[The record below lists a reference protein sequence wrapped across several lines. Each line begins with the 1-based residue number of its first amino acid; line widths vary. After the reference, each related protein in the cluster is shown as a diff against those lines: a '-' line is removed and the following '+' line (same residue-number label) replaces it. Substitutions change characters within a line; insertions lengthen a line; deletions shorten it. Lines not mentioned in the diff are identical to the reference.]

1 MKNFHNETNLKVFSL
16 SEVIN
21 LKFPPKDYILEPFLP
36 EKGIVMVYSPTGVG
50 KTWFSIG
57 VANAVATGTEF
68 LKWKA
73 PKPRGV
79 LFIDGEMQAYNL
91 IERLKLYRN
100 STDDLNSNIPLYFLA
115 NDLQDGPLP
124 DLASCEGQDAIDQK
138 IRVLEE
144 ENGVK
149 IELIIFDNLS
159 SLLRSGVENEGE
171 SWLPFQ
177 NWLLD
182 LRRRKVSVLYIHHAN
197 KSGDQRGTSRRMDI
211 LDTVVCLKNS
221 SKGNCE
227 IDDLSFEVHFEKT
240 RGVREERNRP
250 FIAKMTTYLNQNGK
264 EALKWE
270 CCPLQS
276 SNYEKIIN
284 LTKQGKAL
292 KEIASEVGI
301 HKSNVSRNQKT
312 AREEGRLD

>member
-1 MKNFHNETNLKVFSL
+1 
-16 SEVIN
+16 
-21 LKFPPKDYILEPFLP
+21 
-36 EKGIVMVYSPTGVG
+36 
-50 KTWFSIG
+50 
-57 VANAVATGTEF
+57 
-68 LKWKA
+68 
-73 PKPRGV
+73 
-79 LFIDGEMQAYNL
+79 MQAYNL

-197 KSGDQRGTSRRMDI
+197 KSGDQR
-211 LDTVVCLKNS
+211 
-221 SKGNCE
+221 
-227 IDDLSFEVHFEKT
+227 
-240 RGVREERNRP
+240 
-250 FIAKMTTYLNQNGK
+250 
-264 EALKWE
+264 
-270 CCPLQS
+270 
-276 SNYEKIIN
+276 
-284 LTKQGKAL
+284 
-292 KEIASEVGI
+292 
-301 HKSNVSRNQKT
+301 
-312 AREEGRLD
+312 

>member
-1 MKNFHNETNLKVFSL
+1 MKKIHNDTSLKIFSL
-16 SEVIN
+16 SEIIN
-21 LKFPPKDYILEPFLP
+21 LKIPPKDYILETLLP
-36 EKGIVMVYSPTGVG
+36 EQGMAMVYSPAGVG
-50 KTWFSIG
+50 KTWFSLG

-124 DLASCEGQDAIDQK
+124 DLASCEGQNTIDQK
-138 IRVLEE
+138 ISVLEE

-159 SLLRSGVENEGE
+159 SLQRSGVENEGE

-197 KSGDQRGTSRRMDI
+197 KTGDQRGTSRRIDI
-211 LDTVVCLKNS
+211 LDTVACLKKY

-240 RGVREERNRP
+240 RGVREEGNRT
-250 FIAKMTTYLNQNGK
+250 FIAKMTSYFNQDGK
-264 EALKWE
+264 EALHWE
-270 CCPLQS
+270 CSPILE
-276 SNYEKIIN
+276 SNYEKIIH
-284 LTKQGKAL
+284 LTKQGKTP
-292 KEIASEVGI
+292 KEITSEVGI
-301 HKSNVSRNQKT
+301 DKSNVSRHQKK
-312 AREEGRLD
+312 AQEEGRLN